1 MPTDV
6 RGVARTLAP
15 AKVNLALYVGPKRL
29 DGFHE
34 LVTIFQAISLADEV
48 EVEVMAPAREGQA
61 DEAIRL
67 IVEGPDLG
75 PVEENLAWRAAKEF
89 AVEARLDRHV
99 SIRLRKTI
107 PAGAG
112 LGGGSSDAA
121 AVLRCLAYLTDF
133 DDAPRLTEIAAG
145 LGSDVAFFLG
155 SSPTAIGRGR
165 GEQIQ
170 PVEALPSRPIAVA
183 LPPVHVATGPAYR
196 ALDASRV
203 DHETVQL
210 PGMGAV
216 VSWNGL
222 LGEGGVNDFE
232 AIVAERHETVA
243 KSLAAM
249 RSAGAA
255 FAMLSGSGAASFALF
270 DESVDTVRA
279 EAWCDGLSNSL
290 GWSIVPC
297 TTLEHMPEVIPM

>member
-1 MPTDV
+1 MLTDV
-6 RGVARTLAP
+6 RRVARTLAP
-15 AKVNLALYVGPKRL
+15 AKVNLTLNVGPKSL

-48 EVEVMAPAREGQA
+48 EVEVMAPAKGEPLDDG
-61 DEAIRL
+61 IRL
-67 IVEGPDLG
+67 VVEGPDLG
-75 PVEENLAWRAAKEF
+75 PIEDNLAWRAAQAF
-89 AVEARLDRHV
+89 AVEARLGSHV

-121 AVLRCLAYLTDF
+121 AVLRCLAHLTDF
-133 DDAPRLTEIAAG
+133 DDAPTLTGIAAG

-170 PVEALPSRPIAVA
+170 PVEALPARRIAVA

-196 ALDASRV
+196 ALEASRA
-203 DHETVQL
+203 DHETGQL
-210 PGMGAV
+210 PRIGGV
-216 VSWNGL
+216 VSWTGL
-222 LGEGGVNDFE
+222 LGEGSVNDFE
-232 AIVAERHETVA
+232 AIVAERHEAVA

-249 RSAGAA
+249 RSAGAS
-255 FAMLSGSGAASFALF
+255 FAMLSGSGAASFALL
-270 DESVDTVRA
+270 DESFDAVQA
-279 EAWCDGLSNSL
+279 EAWCDDLSTSL
-290 GWSIVPC
+290 GWPIVPC